1 MNLNSSI
8 ANQSF
13 DNLLKMNFPSF
24 FSLMLD
30 ALALT
35 HFEKEFIPKI
45 NLKMSYCLFQPLKH
59 FNPQGDLAK
68 F

>member
-30 ALALT
+30 APALA

-59 FNPQGDLAK
+59 FNLQGDLAK